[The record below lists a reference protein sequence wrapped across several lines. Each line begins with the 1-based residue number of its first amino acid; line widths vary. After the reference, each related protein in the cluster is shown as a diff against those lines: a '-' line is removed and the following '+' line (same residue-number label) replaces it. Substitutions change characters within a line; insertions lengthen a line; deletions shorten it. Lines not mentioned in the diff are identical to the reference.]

1 MTPSQPNPSQAQHSS
16 HLNQTLKQVD
26 PTIHKLIH
34 DEEKR
39 QKDTLRMIPSENYA
53 SKAVM
58 EATGSVLTNKYS
70 EGYPG
75 KRYYEGQGIVDQV
88 ENLAIDRAKK
98 LFNAEHANVQPYSGS
113 PANQAAFYALLNPG
127 DKIMGLNL
135 LEGGHLTHG
144 WKANFSARFY
154 EATSYG
160 VDKDTEMINYDKLE
174 TQVAKEK
181 PQLLIAGATA
191 YPREIDFQKFHE
203 IAKKHGALLLADIS
217 HINGLIVAGEHSDP
231 VPYADIVTSTSHK
244 AIRGP
249 RGGFILSKKKHAKA
263 IDRAI
268 MPGNQGG
275 PHNHTTAAMA
285 VAFQE
290 ASQPEFK
297 TYAKAIK
304 ANAHALAEELKKHG
318 FSLVTDGTDNHLIL
332 LNTIR
337 SHNIPGKTFSRALYQ
352 AGIETNYNMVPFDT
366 RSPMD
371 PSGVRIG
378 TPALTSRGMNPE
390 HMPQVAKFFKQVA
403 ENIQYP
409 DKLSELKKEVINF
422 CQRFP
427 IY

>member
-1 MTPSQPNPSQAQHSS
+1 MNTHSS
-16 HLNQTLKQVD
+16 HLNNPLSQTD
-26 PTIHKLIH
+26 STIHQLIQQ
-34 DEEKR
+34 EEQR

-75 KRYYEGQGIVDQV
+75 KRYYEGQEIVDQI
-88 ENLAIDRAKK
+88 ESLAIQRAKD
-98 LFNAEHANVQPYSGS
+98 LFGAEHANVQPYSGS

-127 DKIMGLNL
+127 DKLMGLNL

-160 VDKDTEMINYDKLE
+160 VDQDTEMLNYEAIEAK
-174 TQVAKEK
+174 VAAEK
-181 PQLLIAGATA
+181 PKLVICGATA
-191 YPREIDFQKFHE
+191 YPRTVDFQKFHE
-203 IAKKHGALLLADIS
+203 ICQKHGALMLADIS
-217 HINGLIVAGEHSDP
+217 HINGLIVAGEHNSP
-231 VPYADIVTSTSHK
+231 VPYADVVTSTSHK

-249 RGGFILSKKKHAKA
+249 RGGFILSKKAHAKK

-275 PHNHTTAAMA
+275 PHNNTTAAMA
-285 VAFQE
+285 VAFHE

-297 TYAKAIK
+297 TYGQQVVANAKA
-304 ANAHALAEELKKHG
+304 LADELNKLG
-318 FSLVTDGTDNHLIL
+318 FSLVTGGTDNHLIL
-332 LNTIR
+332 LNTMR
-337 SHNIPGKTFSRALYQ
+337 SHQIPGKQFSQALYQ

-378 TPALTSRGMNPE
+378 TPALTSRGMQPQ
-390 HMPQVAKFFKQVA
+390 HMAQIAKFFHQVSQNTTN
-403 ENIQYP
+403 EQELQNIQ
-409 DKLSELKKEVINF
+409 KEVLQF
-422 CQRFP
+422 CQEFP

>member
-1 MTPSQPNPSQAQHSS
+1 MHSS
-16 HLNQTLKQVD
+16 HLNNSLQQTD
-26 PTIHKLIH
+26 PQIHQLIQA
-34 DEEKR
+34 EEQR
-39 QKDTLRMIPSENYA
+39 QKETLRMIPSENYA

-75 KRYYEGQGIVDQV
+75 KRYYEGQEIVDQV
-88 ENLAIDRAKK
+88 ENLAIQRAKK

-113 PANQAAFYALLNPG
+113 PANQAAYYALLEPG
-127 DKIMGLNL
+127 AKIMGLNL

-154 EATSYG
+154 ESASYG
-160 VDKDTEMINYDKLE
+160 VDKDTEMINYDRLE
-174 TQVAKEK
+174 AQVALEK
-181 PQLLIAGATA
+181 PDLIIAGATA
-191 YPREIDFQKFHE
+191 YPREVDFERFHK
-203 IAKKHGALLLADIS
+203 IAKSHNALLLADIS
-217 HINGLIVAGEHSDP
+217 HINGLIVAGEHPDP
-231 VPYADIVTSTSHK
+231 VPYADVVTSTSHK

-249 RGGFILSKKKHAKA
+249 RGGFILSKKKYAKA
-263 IDRAI
+263 IDKAI

-285 VAFQE
+285 VAFHE

-304 ANAHALAEELKKHG
+304 ANASALASELKKLG

-337 SHNIPGKTFSRALYQ
+337 SHDIPGKTFSQALYK

-378 TPALTSRGMNPE
+378 TPALTSRGMTE
-390 HMPQVAKFFKQVA
+390 SDMTQVAKFFQQVA
-403 ENIQYP
+403 ENIQ
-409 DKLSELKKEVINF
+409 DETKLSAIHQEVLSFVN
-422 CQRFP
+422 QFP